1 MFKSKKRLFCFLI
14 AVILVITAS
23 TSAFAASPNETKY
36 NNTVMASS
44 SASISDSGLLTVV
57 NQFQGIRGKTTKGEN
72 YSEQETKVGKEALS
86 VIDIERVAE
95 HYAYTFKKK
104 TDMKLYPQ
112 PNRRYML
119 LTL

>member
-57 NQFQGIRGKTTKGEN
+57 NQFQGIRGKTTKGEITT
-72 YSEQETKVGKEALS
+72 YVE
-86 VIDIERVAE
+86 
-95 HYAYTFKKK
+95 KKRLAFSGHEWILGNQIISG
-104 TDMKLYPQ
+104 TTSYII
-112 PNRRYML
+112 
-119 LTL
+119 TCTTVSIHSS

>member
-1 MFKSKKRLFCFLI
+1 MKKR
-14 AVILVITAS
+14 ILSLLLALVHVMQFGIV
-23 TSAFAASPNETKY
+23 AFAEESNREPSTDY
-36 NNTVMASS
+36 
-44 SASISDSGLLTVV
+44 
-57 NQFQGIRGKTTKGEN
+57 

>member
-57 NQFQGIRGKTTKGEN
+57 NQFQGLRGKTTKAAEGMLTN
-72 YSEQETKVGKEALS
+72 MLGDIAAEAQLY
-86 VIDIERVAE
+86 AE
-95 HYAYTFKKK
+95 IADKRYIAGVTCQRIYESLRDKKYQ
-104 TDMKLYPQ
+104 M
-112 PNRRYML
+112 
-119 LTL
+119 